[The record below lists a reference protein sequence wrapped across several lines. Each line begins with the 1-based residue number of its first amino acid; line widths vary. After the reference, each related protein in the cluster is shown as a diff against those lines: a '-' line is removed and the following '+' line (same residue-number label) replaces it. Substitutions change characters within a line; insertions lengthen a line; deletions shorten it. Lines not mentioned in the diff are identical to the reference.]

1 MVLAI
6 AYPNPWSSASFY
18 LPQKPISQ
26 SVSVTHVLAWTT
38 GHTHSRNTGH
48 YTRGV
53 VCVLRERH
61 HHRQK
66 YSQRG
71 SSGDPHSRPRER
83 LQRDVHRCI
92 GSRRACAHW
101 FSARNARGG
110 RPGPR
115 RHGKEGVGRAPV
127 AVLQRLAPGR
137 ANSQTA
143 GKAVTQRGRAA
154 LKWGISLKHS
164 DALHAP

>member
-1 MVLAI
+1 MG
-6 AYPNPWSSASFY
+6 
-18 LPQKPISQ
+18 SQ

-83 LQRDVHRCI
+83 L
-92 GSRRACAHW
+92 
-101 FSARNARGG
+101 
-110 RPGPR
+110 
-115 RHGKEGVGRAPV
+115 
-127 AVLQRLAPGR
+127 
-137 ANSQTA
+137 
-143 GKAVTQRGRAA
+143 
-154 LKWGISLKHS
+154 
-164 DALHAP
+164 